1 MADDLFK
8 WNIFVSP
15 VVDYVGFG
23 RFSLEFS
30 SQKDDHL
37 MNIFLMPCKRQNI

>member
-23 RFSLEFS
+23 RFSLEFPS
-30 SQKDDHL
+30 RKDDHFDEY
-37 MNIFLMPCKRQNI
+37 IFDAM